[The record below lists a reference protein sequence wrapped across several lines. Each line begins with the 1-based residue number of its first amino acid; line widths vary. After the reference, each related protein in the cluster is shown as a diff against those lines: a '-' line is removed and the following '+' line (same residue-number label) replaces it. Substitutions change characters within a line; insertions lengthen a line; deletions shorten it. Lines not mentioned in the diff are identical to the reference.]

1 MSNTSATRLRH
12 ECNTNGTIATRV
24 KVLILITRRVKTYF
38 HASILTIQ
46 LMNNYK
52 EKNNFILKTTG
63 NASFPCQNAFKK
75 CTTKTELCNSE
86 SYIKKLYSRL
96 QVQCRHNYAQYNSLV
111 FDKTLCETNN
121 IFLARTVQNQE
132 KRMLDSEK
140 TFEIKLRSRQTVFEI
155 LLTSAVICI

>member
-96 QVQCRHNYAQYNSLV
+96 QVQCVITHSTTAS
-111 FDKTLCETNN
+111 
-121 IFLARTVQNQE
+121 FL
-132 KRMLDSEK
+132 
-140 TFEIKLRSRQTVFEI
+140 IKLYVKLTTFFQQELFRTRKNECQI
-155 LLTSAVICI
+155 LKKHLK